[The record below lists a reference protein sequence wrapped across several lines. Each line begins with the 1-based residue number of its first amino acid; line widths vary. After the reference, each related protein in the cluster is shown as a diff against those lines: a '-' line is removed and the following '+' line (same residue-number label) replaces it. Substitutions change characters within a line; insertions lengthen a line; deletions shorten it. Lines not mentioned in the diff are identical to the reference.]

1 MAKNGVGI
9 IQKLLF
15 FFTLRT
21 VFAFFFN
28 HLTIT
33 KLARISKHKKN
44 CFSVS
49 VVIKKINLGFINK

>member
-33 KLARISKHKKN
+33 KLARISKHKKTV
-44 CFSVS
+44 FLSP
-49 VVIKKINLGFINK
+49 